1 MQTLMRYVN
10 ELHATLDLLPIQL
23 VDELV
28 SILHDARLN
37 HRQVFIMGN
46 GGSASTASHFVADL
60 AKNTRW
66 ATIPDFRVL
75 GLTDNMAIFS
85 AYANDEGYENV
96 FAQQLASFVRPNDVV
111 IAISASG
118 NSKNVLQ
125 AVKLAGQVKACTI
138 GVTGFD
144 GGLLGPMVDVHI
156 NIPSDIIEQVEDV
169 HLIIEHMV
177 VKTLREMAKDIGTT
191 QAALPHNREMN
202 QEKYWETTGQ

>member
-1 MQTLMRYVN
+1 MQALKRYVDD
-10 ELHATLDLLPIQL
+10 LHETLDLLPIHL
-23 VDELV
+23 IDELV
-28 SILHDARLN
+28 SILQEARLN

-66 ATIPDFRVL
+66 RTLPDFRVL

-96 FAQQLASFVRPNDVV
+96 FAQQLASFVRPYDVV

-118 NSKNVLQ
+118 NSKNVLH
-125 AVKLAGQVKACTI
+125 AVKLASQVKARTI
-138 GVTGFD
+138 GMTGFD
-144 GGLLGPMVDVHI
+144 GGHLESMVDINI
-156 NIPSDIIEQVEDV
+156 NIPSNIIEQVEDI

-177 VKTLREMAKDIGTT
+177 VKTLREIAKEMEAT
-191 QAALPHNREMN
+191 QVASTHNLEMN
-202 QEKYWETTGQ
+202 QEEYQEITGQ